1 MTDTATMAVRRLSP
15 VAGGEISGVDLSE
28 PLESVLKAAIVRA
41 LLEHLVLVFRDQHL
55 TADQQHAL
63 TLHFGPIEEH
73 VARRADGARS
83 PVVHLVQ
90 NLDEND
96 HPTSS
101 PRDIGNYSWHSDKS
115 YHAMPSFLTMLHAL
129 ELPPVGG
136 DTQFANTAMG
146 YAALP
151 EATKREIADLK
162 VVHSWEA
169 SRRKLGG
176 GRLATAE
183 EILERPPVTHPL
195 VRTHPDT
202 GVKTLYLGLHTSHVV
217 GMAEAEGRALL
228 DRLLSHAT
236 QPAFVYVHQ
245 WRRGDLVIWD
255 NRCLLH
261 RAVRNYEMDRH
272 RRLLQRTVVRGTAPF

>member
-1 MTDTATMAVRRLSP
+1 MTDTATMAVRRVSP
-15 VAGGEISGVDLSE
+15 VAGGEIAGVDLSE
-28 PLESVLKAAIVRA
+28 PLGSVLKAAIVRA
-41 LLEHLVLVFRDQHL
+41 FLEHCVLVFRDQHL

-73 VARRADGARS
+73 VARRPDGARS
-83 PVVHLVQ
+83 PVVHVVQ

-101 PRDIGNYSWHSDKS
+101 PRERGNYFWHSDKS
-115 YHAMPSFLTMLHAL
+115 YHAMPSLLTMLHAL

-136 DTQFANTAMG
+136 DPQFENTALG
-146 YAALP
+146 YAALT

-169 SRRKLGG
+169 SRGKIG
-176 GRLATAE
+176 GRPATAE
-183 EILERPPVTHPL
+183 EVLERPPVTHPL

-217 GMAEAEGRALL
+217 GMAAAEGRALL
-228 DRLLSHAT
+228 DRLLAHAT
-236 QPAFVYVHQ
+236 QPRFVYVHQ

-261 RAVRNYEMDRH
+261 RAVRNYEMDKH
-272 RRLLQRTVVRGTAPF
+272 RRILQRTVVRGTVPF